1 METMPIGEIF
11 LAAFIQVLFEKL
23 ASTVLLKFAHWEQVH
38 TLFKKWSGELKE
50 IQAFLDDAEE
60 KQIKNSGVKMWLE
73 DLTDL
78 AYDLDDILDEFAT
91 DALRHK
97 LTVESQAASTSK
109 SKLLAIIPTC
119 CTRFNPTT
127 LLSDFMSSNSKIDEI
142 TTQLQSIFE
151 RGSRLGLQ
159 KNIVGE
165 FAKAWHRPPATSSLI
180 HERCIYGRDKEKK
193 DIIDFLLRDESND
206 SKVGVLPIVGMGGL
220 GKTTLAQMVY
230 NDEVVNKHFDLKAWV
245 CVSDEFDTMR
255 ISKVIL
261 ESITSKACEF
271 KELNQ
276 VQVQLKQN
284 LIGKK
289 ILIVLDDVWDKKYN
303 DWNILKA
310 PFNDGVS
317 GSKIIV
323 TTRDRDVA
331 LIMETVQNHF
341 HLLQHL
347 SDDDCWSVFAQHAFG
362 NKSMDANPN
371 LVCIGRKIVGK
382 CKGLPL
388 AARTLGGLLRCK
400 NRDDEWENVLN
411 SKIWDLNEQGS
422 EILPA
427 LRLSYHHLPSHLKR
441 CFAYCSILPKD
452 YEFEEEELVFL
463 WMAEGLLQQQNGQK
477 RMEDLGVEYFR
488 ELQSRSFFQ
497 PSSGGESSKFV
508 MHDLINDLA
517 RSVAGYTCFRLEE
530 KLKDQEQCTKLKSA
544 RHSSYMQSEFDAIK
558 KFETFY
564 KAENVRTFLPLS
576 LSKYRYRYLTSKVPL
591 ELLPKMK
598 RLRVLSLNRYE
609 IGKLI
614 PKSIGDL
621 KHLRYLNFSY
631 TNIKTV
637 PESLGTLYNLQ
648 TLMLRGCPELRK
660 LPTDMG
666 NLINLRH
673 LDMIDSNSIE
683 EMPRGIGKLASLQ
696 TLSNFIVMK
705 DNNGSRIKELGNLIH
720 LGGTLCISGIKN
732 VVDPSDARGVCLNDK
747 QGIDVLIM
755 VWSSERLEGLRNEMV
770 ETEVLDILKPHKK
783 LKELYIRGYHGRSFP
798 TWIGDPLFSNM
809 VCMKL
814 QNCKNCTSLPP
825 LGQLPSLKD
834 LHIKGMSAVKHVA
847 YELYGQHCAK
857 PFPLLETLCFEKMS
871 EWEDWY
877 IFGIDKEVQ
886 TFTRVSKLS
895 IKECP
900 KLVGMLP
907 SNLPCLKTLE
917 IINCPQLLVEAS
929 GLVLPSLTS
938 LSMSDVQLPS
948 LPVLLETCNVLEPSS
963 LTCLDIRNVSIPE
976 SLCNPSIDDEVML
989 ANAMSK
995 HLSSVTSLSIVK
1007 IQKFALLPKWL
1018 TQGLKGLKELQIYS
1032 CKELTTLWQNEAGLQ
1047 HSLLALQRLQIDGC
1061 DQLVSLFEEDEDVEN
1076 EGQHQQE
1083 GVPSMVRLEYLSIE
1097 ECEKLEKL
1105 PRWLHTFT
1113 SLREMRI
1120 WGCPSLVS
1128 FSETGFPPSLK
1139 QLLIWGCKALRSLPG
1154 WTAHDSNLE
1163 SLRIEGCDNLESLGE
1178 EWVHHPPTK
1187 LSSLTIDDCKKLES
1201 VPSLCNNSLLA
1212 SLEDLEIES
1221 WPAGGGI
1228 VSSYILEKGNFLTNL
1243 TDLTITNMKIGKPL
1257 SEWGLHR
1264 FSSLEG
1270 LYLRGPSNV
1279 SEEEEEEEYY
1289 SVSSFPV
1296 DGMLLP
1302 TSLTELWIWN
1312 FPNLEKISSS
1322 METMQNLTFLDF
1334 SNCPRLASFPEQGG
1348 LPPSLLQL
1356 IFEGCPIMKRRCE
1369 KGKGQYWPLIAPI
1382 PAVFMDGRYIFEE
1395 EGCSIYSFICFA
1407 LATAILGK
1415 PKELPKDVI
1424 AFFSWFVCCICCT
1437 YVHVRCKRGLDW
1449 LNDEDFVCMGE
1460 EEEEEEEGH
1469 HRLLQ
1474 ILPQNYQLNANQ
1486 WID

>member
-1 METMPIGEIF
+1 METMHVGEIF
-11 LAAFIQVLFEKL
+11 LDTFIQRLSEKL
-23 ASTVLLKFAHWEQVH
+23 VSTVLLKFAGREQVH
-38 TLFKKWSGELKE
+38 TLFEKWSRKLAE
-50 IQAFLDDAEE
+50 IRAFLDDAEE
-60 KQIKNSGVKMWLE
+60 KQIENRYVKMWLE
-73 DLTDL
+73 ELRDL
-78 AYDLDDILDEFAT
+78 AYDMDDILDEFDT
-91 DALRHK
+91 EALQCK
-97 LTVESQAASTSK
+97 LTSETQVASTK
-109 SKLLAIIPTC
+109 KRKWY
-119 CTRFNPTT
+119 TRLNPTT
-127 LLSDFMSSNSKIDEI
+127 LLSDFTRSYTSKIEEI
-142 TTQLQSIFE
+142 TTRLQNIFE
-151 RGSRLGLQ
+151 GGRGLGLH
-159 KNIVGE
+159 NIVAGE
-165 FAKAWHRPPATSSLI
+165 SAKARHRSPSTCII
-180 HERCIYGRDKEKK
+180 HEPRICGRDEEKK
-193 DIIDFLLRDESND
+193 EIIDFLLSSESSD
-206 SKVGVLPIVGMGGL
+206 SKVGVIPIVGMGGL
-220 GKTTLAQMVY
+220 GKTTLARMVY
-230 NDEVVNKHFDLKAWV
+230 NDEVVDNNFDLRAWV
-245 CVSDEFDTMR
+245 CVSDEFDILR

-261 ESITSKACEF
+261 ESITHKPCEF

-284 LIGKK
+284 LVGKK

-303 DWNILKA
+303 DWKVLKS
-310 PFNDGVS
+310 PFNDGAP

-323 TTRDRDVA
+323 TTRDGDVA
-331 LIMETVQNHF
+331 SSMGTVQNH
-341 HLLQHL
+341 LLRHL
-347 SDDDCWSVFAQHAFG
+347 SEHDCWSVFAQHAFG
-362 NKSMDANPN
+362 DRSMDANPN
-371 LVCIGRKIVGK
+371 LERIGREIVGK

-388 AARTLGGLLRCK
+388 AARTLGDLLQNKER
-400 NRDDEWENVLN
+400 DEWENVLN
-411 SKIWDLNEQGS
+411 SKIWDLTEPDS
-422 EILPA
+422 EIPPA
-427 LRLSYHHLPSHLKR
+427 LRLSYHHLPIHLKR

-452 YEFEEEELVFL
+452 YEFEEKELVFL

-488 ELQSRSFFQ
+488 ELRSRSFFQ

-517 RSVAGYTCFRLEE
+517 QSVAGYTCFRLEE
-530 KLKDQEQCTKLKSA
+530 DKLKDQEQCRKLKSA
-544 RHSSYMQSEFDAIK
+544 RHSSYMQSSFDTIK

-564 KAENVRTFLPLS
+564 EAENVRTFLPLS
-576 LSKYRYRYLTSKVPL
+576 LSKNRHCYLTSKVPL

-598 RLRVLSLNRYE
+598 RLRVLSLNRYH
-609 IGKLI
+609 IGELI

-631 TNIKTV
+631 TRIRTV

-648 TLMLRGCPELRK
+648 TLLLRGCRELRK
-660 LPTDMG
+660 LPADMG

-673 LDMIDSNSIE
+673 LDMIDSNSLE
-683 EMPRGIGKLASLQ
+683 EMPRGIGKLTSLQ

-705 DNNGSRIKELGNLIH
+705 DNGFRISELGNLIH
-720 LGGTLCISGIKN
+720 LGGTLCISGIEN
-732 VVDPSDARGVCLNDK
+732 VVDSSYARGVRLNDK
-747 QGIDVLIM
+747 QGIDVLTM
-755 VWSSERLEGLRNEMV
+755 VWSSESLDGLRNEMV
-770 ETEVLDILKPHKK
+770 TEVLDILEPHER
-783 LKELYIRGYHGRSFP
+783 LKELHIRGYLGMSFP

-834 LHIKGMSAVKHVA
+834 LHIEGMSAVKDVDR
-847 YELYGQHCAK
+847 EFYGQHCAK
-857 PFPLLETLCFEKMS
+857 PFPLLETLCFENMS

-877 IFGIDKEVQ
+877 IFGIDSEVQ

-900 KLVGMLP
+900 KLVRMLP

-917 IINCPQLLVEAS
+917 IINCPRLLVEAS
-929 GLVLPSLTS
+929 SLFLPSLTS

-1018 TQGLKGLKELQIYS
+1018 TQGLRGLKELKIS
-1032 CKELTTLWQNEAGLQ
+1032 WCDELTTLWQNEAGLQ
-1047 HSLLALQRLQIDGC
+1047 DSLLALQRLDINEC
-1061 DQLVSLFEEDEDVEN
+1061 PQLVSLFEEDEDVEN
-1076 EGQHQQE
+1076 EGQHQPE
-1083 GVPSMVRLEYLSIE
+1083 DLSISF
-1097 ECEKLEKL
+1097 CAKLEKL
-1105 PRWLHTFT
+1105 PRGLHTFT
-1113 SLREMRI
+1113 SLRKMEI
-1120 WGCPSLVS
+1120 SECPSLES

-1139 QLLIWGCKALRSLPG
+1139 ELGIRNGCKALRSLPG

-1163 SLRIEGCDNLESLGE
+1163 SLEINGCDNLESFGE

-1187 LSSLTIDDCKKLES
+1187 LSLLNIRNCKKLES

-1264 FSSLEG
+1264 FSSLKS
-1270 LYLRGPSNV
+1270 LFLQGPSNV
-1279 SEEEEEEEYY
+1279 SEEYSEEEEEEEEKEYY

-1302 TSLTELWIWN
+1302 TSLTSLWIGN
-1312 FPNLEKISSS
+1312 FRNLEKISSS
-1322 METMQNLTFLDF
+1322 METIQNLTHLQIMD
-1334 SNCPRLASFPEQGG
+1334 CPRLASFPEQGG

-1356 IFEGCPIMKRRCE
+1356 SFFGCPIMQRRCE

-1382 PAVFMDGRYIFEE
+1382 PAVFMEGRYIFEE
-1395 EGCSIYSFICFA
+1395 EGESCSIHSFICFA
-1407 LATAILGK
+1407 LATVILGE
-1415 PKELPKDVI
+1415 PKELPKD
-1424 AFFSWFVCCICCT
+1424 
-1437 YVHVRCKRGLDW
+1437 G
-1449 LNDEDFVCMGE
+1449 
-1460 EEEEEEEGH
+1460 
-1469 HRLLQ
+1469 RLC
-1474 ILPQNYQLNANQ
+1474 
-1486 WID
+1486 

>member
-1 METMPIGEIF
+1 MPIGEIF

-23 ASTVLLKFAHWEQVH
+23 ASTVLLKFAHREQVH

-97 LTVESQAASTSK
+97 LIVESQAASTSK

-452 YEFEEEELVFL
+452 YEFEEDELVFL
-463 WMAEGLLQQQNGQK
+463 WMAEGLLQQQNGKK
-477 RMEDLGVEYFR
+477 RMEDLGVQYFH

-517 RSVAGYTCFRLEE
+517 QSVAGYTCFRLEE

-564 KAENVRTFLPLS
+564 KAENVRSLRTFLPFS
-576 LSKYRYRYLTSKVPL
+576 LDKDESYYLTSNVPL
-591 ELLPKMK
+591 YLLPKMK
-598 RLRVLSLNRYE
+598 RLRVLSLNRYH
-609 IGKLI
+609 IGELI

-631 TNIKTV
+631 TRIRTV
-637 PESLGTLYNLQ
+637 PESY
-648 TLMLRGCPELRK
+648 
-660 LPTDMG
+660 
-666 NLINLRH
+666 
-673 LDMIDSNSIE
+673 
-683 EMPRGIGKLASLQ
+683 
-696 TLSNFIVMK
+696 
-705 DNNGSRIKELGNLIH
+705 
-720 LGGTLCISGIKN
+720 
-732 VVDPSDARGVCLNDK
+732 
-747 QGIDVLIM
+747 GIDVLTM
-755 VWSSERLEGLRNEMV
+755 VWSSESLDGLQNEMV
-770 ETEVLDILKPHKK
+770 TEVLDILKPHKK
-783 LKELYIRGYHGRSFP
+783 LKELYIRGYHGTRFP
-798 TWIGDPLFSNM
+798 IWIGDPLFSNM

-834 LHIKGMSAVKHVA
+834 LHIEGMSAN
-847 YELYGQHCAK
+847 GRIGT
-857 PFPLLETLCFEKMS
+857 FLES
-871 EWEDWY
+871 
-877 IFGIDKEVQ
+877 
-886 TFTRVSKLS
+886 TR
-895 IKECP
+895 
-900 KLVGMLP
+900 
-907 SNLPCLKTLE
+907 
-917 IINCPQLLVEAS
+917 
-929 GLVLPSLTS
+929 
-938 LSMSDVQLPS
+938 
-948 LPVLLETCNVLEPSS
+948 
-963 LTCLDIRNVSIPE
+963 
-976 SLCNPSIDDEVML
+976 
-989 ANAMSK
+989 
-995 HLSSVTSLSIVK
+995 
-1007 IQKFALLPKWL
+1007 KFK
-1018 TQGLKGLKELQIYS
+1018 
-1032 CKELTTLWQNEAGLQ
+1032 
-1047 HSLLALQRLQIDGC
+1047 
-1061 DQLVSLFEEDEDVEN
+1061 
-1076 EGQHQQE
+1076 
-1083 GVPSMVRLEYLSIE
+1083 
-1097 ECEKLEKL
+1097 
-1105 PRWLHTFT
+1105 
-1113 SLREMRI
+1113 
-1120 WGCPSLVS
+1120 PSLV
-1128 FSETGFPPSLK
+1128 
-1139 QLLIWGCKALRSLPG
+1139 
-1154 WTAHDSNLE
+1154 
-1163 SLRIEGCDNLESLGE
+1163 
-1178 EWVHHPPTK
+1178 
-1187 LSSLTIDDCKKLES
+1187 
-1201 VPSLCNNSLLA
+1201 
-1212 SLEDLEIES
+1212 
-1221 WPAGGGI
+1221 
-1228 VSSYILEKGNFLTNL
+1228 
-1243 TDLTITNMKIGKPL
+1243 
-1257 SEWGLHR
+1257 
-1264 FSSLEG
+1264 
-1270 LYLRGPSNV
+1270 
-1279 SEEEEEEEYY
+1279 
-1289 SVSSFPV
+1289 
-1296 DGMLLP
+1296 
-1302 TSLTELWIWN
+1302 
-1312 FPNLEKISSS
+1312 
-1322 METMQNLTFLDF
+1322 
-1334 SNCPRLASFPEQGG
+1334 
-1348 LPPSLLQL
+1348 
-1356 IFEGCPIMKRRCE
+1356 
-1369 KGKGQYWPLIAPI
+1369 
-1382 PAVFMDGRYIFEE
+1382 
-1395 EGCSIYSFICFA
+1395 
-1407 LATAILGK
+1407 
-1415 PKELPKDVI
+1415 
-1424 AFFSWFVCCICCT
+1424 
-1437 YVHVRCKRGLDW
+1437 
-1449 LNDEDFVCMGE
+1449 
-1460 EEEEEEEGH
+1460 
-1469 HRLLQ
+1469 
-1474 ILPQNYQLNANQ
+1474 
-1486 WID
+1486 